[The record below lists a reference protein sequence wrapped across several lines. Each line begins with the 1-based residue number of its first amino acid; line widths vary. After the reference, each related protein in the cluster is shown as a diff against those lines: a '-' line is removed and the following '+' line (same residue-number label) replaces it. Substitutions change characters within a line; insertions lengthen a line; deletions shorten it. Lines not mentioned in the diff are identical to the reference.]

1 VLENVILAIGS
12 ADFDHVVFGMF
23 ERELRARQ
31 VALYKFG
38 STASPESLLAQDN
51 RTDGCVHSLVHDYIG
66 GYHRYDPFRA
76 HYRPCDKRR
85 VEVEVITVKE
95 IADTEYAQ
103 HLYVEPG
110 IAGKLCVILRRP
122 RDALCLS
129 LYRDRRHGSFGG
141 DDMSSIHNIKDDLA
155 AAVERHLSLRSR
167 VSPTPV
173 DDLASALREG
183 PKGHLLSPRELAVC
197 SRLLMGYSNEAIAL
211 HLALSFHSVR
221 TYRRR
226 AYLKLGVTSQNELFA
241 LVLGH
246 GSAAPSER

>member
-1 VLENVILAIGS
+1 VLENVILSIGS
-12 ADFDHVVFGMF
+12 ADFDRVVFGMF

-38 STASPESLLAQDN
+38 TAAGPESLMAQDN
-51 RTDGCVHSLVHDYIG
+51 RTDGCVHSLVHDYVG
-66 GYHRYDPFRA
+66 GYYQHDPFGN
-76 HYRPCDKRR
+76 HYRPCETRR
-85 VEVEVITVKE
+85 IEVEVITAKE

-122 RDALCLS
+122 NDAFCLS
-129 LYRDRRHGSFGG
+129 LYRDRKHGSFGG
-141 DDMSSIHNIKDDLA
+141 DDMSCIHNIKGDLA
-155 AAVERHLSLRSR
+155 AAFERHLSLKSQ
-167 VSPTPV
+167 VSSV
-173 DDLASALREG
+173 SIDDLEIALRER
-183 PKGHLLSPRELAVC
+183 PKGHLLSPREVAVC

-211 HLALSFHSVR
+211 HLDLSFHSVR

-241 LVLGH
+241 LVLGR
-246 GSAAPSER
+246 GPAAASRG